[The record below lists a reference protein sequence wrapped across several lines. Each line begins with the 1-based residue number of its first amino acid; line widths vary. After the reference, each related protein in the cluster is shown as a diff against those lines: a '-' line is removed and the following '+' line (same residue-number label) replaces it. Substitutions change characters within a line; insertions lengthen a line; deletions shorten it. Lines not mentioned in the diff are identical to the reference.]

1 MTPRQTCLGLGALD
15 VYRRQYLNVIGRK
28 GLARVSYFCAVAAA
42 FILLWLPE
50 VLHYYVPNGSLPS
63 SLDMHTLGVPQH
75 LNAALKAKLV
85 ESVQFQD
92 EQQWLAAADKLLAGQ
107 LSLPGFDPLYIN
119 LAFDPADLDKGLP
132 TTQLAYASLAAPDIL
147 LRAYEIT
154 GQPKYFQA
162 AKKFMIGFCRYEQSR
177 WLANG
182 FLWNDHAIAS
192 RVSVLIRF
200 WKNYL
205 QFQTI
210 DRQLE
215 PLFFTALMR
224 HAELLAKPDLFTV
237 ATNHGVMQNLALLQL
252 TSAFPS
258 LPEAAHFRSVAFTR
272 LKLQV
277 PFYVNP
283 EGVVLEHS
291 ASYHAHGVALLATAI
306 DLLQQ
311 NGLVPPEDWLI
322 RAQKSRR
329 FLANLNRPDGT
340 LPVFGN
346 TEWQPYSELKVTVP
360 ADARSVY
367 PAAGYAIWWDGLTA
381 WPESSDLVQTVLA
394 WSNYPGHGH
403 KLADEMSLMIWAHGI
418 SWLGNT
424 GYWPY
429 GVTGKTEASGWA
441 GSNAPHRPQ
450 EAEKSRRQVT
460 LKAMTA
466 NSQLDWLDLERRN
479 DDGFNVRRQ
488 LIKLKNNIWI
498 VLDSDA
504 NQQKQVATRTWTF
517 NPDLALQIVS
527 PGQQYRLMPLLGK
540 TTAMS
545 VFLVGG
551 SALDV
556 SERQGSMAPFA
567 GWAVYEHKPKPAS
580 ALVVQQ
586 TGGGP
591 QWAMSTFSLD
601 AISGPI
607 LTAAPAMVAWDGPE
621 HYRINLTIEHEPF
634 QIERQGM
641 KLTLH
646 ANGSAQQLEALN
658 PTRQDELRKS
668 VDDAFAQAIH
678 QYPRYKDVFAYRL
691 RYSEWLLGFLLL
703 LEGVFLTMI
712 LRGNTLETKLR
723 LVLGV
728 CWVIGAYWLSF
739 AYLTT

>member
-1 MTPRQTCLGLGALD
+1 M
-15 VYRRQYLNVIGRK
+15 IGRK
-28 GLARVSYFCAVAAA
+28 GLARVSYFCSVAVA

-50 VLHYYVPNGSLPS
+50 VLHYHVPNGRLPS
-63 SLDMHTLGVPQH
+63 SVDMRTLGVPQQ
-75 LNAALKAKLV
+75 LNAALAAKLV
-85 ESVQFQD
+85 ESVQFQN
-92 EQQWLAAADKLLAGQ
+92 EQQWLTAADKLLAGQ

-132 TTQLAYASLAAPDIL
+132 TAQLAYASLAAPDIL
-147 LRAYEIT
+147 LRAYEIS

-162 AKKFMIGFCRYEQSR
+162 AKKFMISFCRYEQSR

-205 QFQTI
+205 QFQTV

-258 LPEAAHFRSVAFTR
+258 LPEAPRFRSVAFAR

-291 ASYHAHGVALLATAI
+291 ASYHAHGVELLATAI
-306 DLLQQ
+306 DLLKQ

-322 RAQKSRR
+322 RAHKSRR
-329 FLANLNRPDGT
+329 FLANLNRPDGS

-346 TEWQPYSELKVTVP
+346 TEWQPYPELKVTVP
-360 ADARSVY
+360 ADDRSVY
-367 PAAGYAIWWDGLTA
+367 PAAGYAIWWDGLAA
-381 WPESSDLVQTVLA
+381 WPEPSDLVQTVLA

-418 SWLGNT
+418 NWLGNT

-429 GVTGKTEASGWA
+429 GVPGKAEASGWA
-441 GSNAPHRPQ
+441 GSNAPHRQ
-450 EAEKSRRQVT
+450 SEAEKIPRHVT
-460 LKAMTA
+460 LKAMA
-466 NSQLDWLDLERRN
+466 GNQQFDLLDLERYS

-488 LIKLKNNIWI
+488 LIKLKKNLWI

-504 NQQKQVATRTWTF
+504 NQQEQVVTRTWTF
-517 NPDLALQIVS
+517 NPDLALQVVS
-527 PGQQYRLMPLLGK
+527 PGQQYRLMSLLGQ

-545 VFLVGG
+545 VFLAGS

-556 SERQGSMAPFA
+556 SERQGSMLPFA
-567 GWAVYEHKPKPAS
+567 GWAVYEHRPKPAS
-580 ALVVQQ
+580 ALIVQQ
-586 TGGGP
+586 AARQ
-591 QWAMSTFSLD
+591 QWVMSTFSLD

-621 HYRINLTIEHEPF
+621 HYRINLTLDHGPF

-641 KLTLH
+641 KLTVR
-646 ANGSAQQLEALN
+646 ANGSAQQFEALN
-658 PTRQDELRKS
+658 PTGQDVLRKS

-678 QYPRYKDVFAYRL
+678 QYPRYKDVFVYRL
-691 RYSEWLLGFLLL
+691 RYSEWLMGLLVA
-703 LEGVFLTMI
+703 LECMFLTMI
-712 LRGNTLETKLR
+712 WRGSAFETKLR
-723 LVLGV
+723 LLLGV
-728 CWVIGAYWLSF
+728 CWVGGAYWLSF